1 MQESLYEATMSED
14 DLDAGDDTLR
24 APCVSGVAE
33 SGMVTVANA
42 LDVDSSHLP
51 APSRHRSYTL
61 EFKLGVIQWVESH
74 KCSLRAASKQF
85 GVDRKVIRS
94 WVDSR
99 QVLLSALVHYG
110 PHRRKLHNGKPPA
123 SHELDRL
130 VLNYLVQQRREGYL
144 VGDRELQRKAL
155 ECAEGLGLD
164 TFKATNMWLRG
175 WKHRCNVETQNG
187 TNEIVVRPRLPP
199 TALPQVTAR
208 GSALLSHVSC
218 SDKVKLTRGMG
229 EGVAEDGAEDPVYAS
244 GPVYNDFSSREHS
257 YCRTAPPPPEC
268 CGRDNLHQNTT
279 LPGDNSP
286 FQDND
291 SADAKLS
298 SAVSLSPNYE
308 SANLFDTVI
317 ENIIVGDISELE
329 LPLGH
334 EEIVEDMDFLGSL
347 SPIGRTGGPLLGARG
362 RGKTTVASQRA
373 VTPVATFSMLD
384 DPQGPSGLLA
394 SRLSQPVFPAA
405 PEIVYVDML
414 GGAAHST
421 T

>member
-1 MQESLYEATMSED
+1 MSED
-14 DLDAGDDTLR
+14 AGGGSLR
-24 APCVSGVAE
+24 AQCVSGVNE
-33 SGMVTVANA
+33 SEPVTVANA
-42 LDVDSSHLP
+42 LDVESSPLP
-51 APSRHRSYTL
+51 TPSRHRSYTL
-61 EFKLGVIQWVESH
+61 EFKLGVIQWLESH

-99 QVLLSALVHYG
+99 DVLLSALVHYG

-123 SHELDRL
+123 SPELDQL
-130 VLNYLVQQRREGYL
+130 VLEYLLQQRREGYL

-155 ECAEGLGLD
+155 ECAEELGLE

-175 WKHRCNVETQNG
+175 WKHRCSVQVQNG
-187 TNEIVVRPRLPP
+187 TNEIVVRPQLPA
-199 TALPQVTAR
+199 TTLPQVTAK

-218 SDKVKLTRGMG
+218 SDNVKLTRVMG
-229 EGVAEDGAEDPVYAS
+229 EEVTNGAEDPVCVS
-244 GPVYNDFSSREHS
+244 GPVYDDFSSHEHN
-257 YCRTAPPPPEC
+257 YCQTALPPEC
-268 CGRDNLHQNTT
+268 CGAVDRPNSHQNAT
-279 LPGDNSP
+279 LPGDSSP

-291 SADAKLS
+291 SAHSKLS
-298 SAVSLSPNYE
+298 ATVGLSPNYE

-334 EEIVEDMDFLGSL
+334 EEIVEDIDFLSSL
-347 SPIGRTGGPLLGARG
+347 SPVGRTGPPLLGARG
-362 RGKTTVASQRA
+362 WGKTTVASQRA

-384 DPQGPSGLLA
+384 DPQGPSGLVA

-414 GGAAHST
+414 GGATNSTHSNM
-421 T
+421 